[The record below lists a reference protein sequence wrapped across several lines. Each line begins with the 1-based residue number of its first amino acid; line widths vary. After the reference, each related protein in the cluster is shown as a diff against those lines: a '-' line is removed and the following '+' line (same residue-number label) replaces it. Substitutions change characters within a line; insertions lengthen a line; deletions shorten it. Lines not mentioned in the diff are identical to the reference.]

1 MNLVF
6 TLGMYDDHHLTPQYA
21 ECYPPLLTVV
31 FAIIFE
37 GEGWASED
45 PFSVSE
51 IQAAPVAGGLSF
63 GFVPSE
69 AHSCYYTYKRVYVN
83 A

>member
-6 TLGMYDDHHLTPQYA
+6 TLGMHDDHHLTPQDT
-21 ECYPPLLTVV
+21 ECHPPLLTVV
-31 FAIIFE
+31 VALIFE

-45 PFSVSE
+45 SFSVSE

-69 AHSCYYTYKRVYVN
+69 ALSCYYAYKRVYVN